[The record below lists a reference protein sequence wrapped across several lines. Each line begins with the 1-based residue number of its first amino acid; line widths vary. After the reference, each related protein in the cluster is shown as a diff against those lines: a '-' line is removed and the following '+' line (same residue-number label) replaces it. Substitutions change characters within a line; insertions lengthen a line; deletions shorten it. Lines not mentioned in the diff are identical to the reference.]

1 MEIRQ
6 QKNSNKIRSAFGED
20 VLDYSLEDSTGSRS
34 YSVPYTDISRDRQT
48 LVERNQ
54 WLGNVGMLWLL
65 LGAGLAVLSFLGDAG
80 SKVSI
85 WLWVSAVCYVAYR
98 VSERQL
104 SSGRLSLTASAS
116 F

>member
-6 QKNSNKIRSAFGED
+6 KKNSNKIRFVFGEEA
-20 VLDYSLEDSTGSRS
+20 LDYSLEDSSGSRS

-65 LGAGLAVLSFLGDAG
+65 LGAGRTIFSFPGDAR
-80 SKVSI
+80 SEER
-85 WLWVSAVCYVAYR
+85 R
-98 VSERQL
+98 VGQECV
-104 SSGRLSLTASAS
+104 GRCRSRGQPYH
-116 F
+116 